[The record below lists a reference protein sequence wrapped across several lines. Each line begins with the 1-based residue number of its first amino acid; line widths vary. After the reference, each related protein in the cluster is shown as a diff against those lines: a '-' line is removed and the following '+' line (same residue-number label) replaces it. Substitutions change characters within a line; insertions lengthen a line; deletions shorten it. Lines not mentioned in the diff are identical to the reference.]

1 MIIKTIINNLNL
13 IRECRKGLA
22 VSTLL
27 QWLLIIGGLLALLA
41 LLAFLT
47 LKLFAIDVGNL

>member
-1 MIIKTIINNLNL
+1 MNL